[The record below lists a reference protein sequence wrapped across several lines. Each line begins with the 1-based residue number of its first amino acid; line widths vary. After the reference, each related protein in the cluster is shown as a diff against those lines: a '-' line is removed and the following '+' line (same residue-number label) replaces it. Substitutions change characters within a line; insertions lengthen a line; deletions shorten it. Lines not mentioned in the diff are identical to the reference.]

1 MNSYRRETQS
11 VTRTLIA
18 ALVFFL
24 ASATV
29 AHAEVMTGRVDST
42 GQHARIRVA
51 TVFRISSRQDIA
63 ATLRWRSPTAYLR
76 LGLAMRRPDGSWRR
90 IAKAFSP
97 TAHPK
102 HLRFVNAPRGVYRLR
117 VRAVMG
123 RTRYGLRFTGAPPV
137 VPPEPHGPF
146 VTLLFSRSEVATAT
160 RCVPDSGGYA
170 NLLTVV
176 APALAARHILATGSV
191 ETGITKDSTRACVH
205 YRRSLAASWSDIRQ
219 LRDRYGWAFVSHG
232 RTWATNLAHMTP
244 QQQWNDVCG
253 SLIDLEQHGIRSGDG
268 LFAFPN
274 NRWSAEVQSNVVSK
288 CFAFGRRYG
297 SGPTDRSLATASP
310 YWQRT
315 EGVSGGRCNDTSMPC
330 AHLQTLTRYRSP
342 AHVAAQ
348 LASLGADQWLTLQS
362 YVLVTGDRQGAW
374 HCTGEDWR
382 QHWTNDPERYCWTDY
397 RAIIGSIPS
406 SVTVTDPKTV
416 ARSWGRTAYRVPAP

>member
-1 MNSYRRETQS
+1 MRRM
-11 VTRTLIA
+11 LIA
-18 ALVFFL
+18 ALVFFF

-29 AHAEVMTGRVDST
+29 AHAEVVTGRVDST
-42 GQHARIRVA
+42 GEHARIRVA
-51 TVFRISSRQDIA
+51 TIFRISSRQDIA

-90 IAKAFSP
+90 IARAVSP

-117 VRAVMG
+117 VRAVTG
-123 RTRYGLRFTGAPPV
+123 RTRFSLRFTGAPVTQPG
-137 VPPEPHGPF
+137 PPGPQGPF
-146 VTLLFSRSEVATAT
+146 VTLLFSRTEVATAT

-176 APALAARHILATGSV
+176 APTLASRGIRATGSV
-191 ETGITKDSTRACVH
+191 ETGITKDSTQACVH
-205 YRRSLAASWSDIRQ
+205 YRRTLAASWADLRQ

-232 RTWATNLAHMTP
+232 RTWATDLARMTP
-244 QQQWNDVCG
+244 QQQWDDVCG
-253 SLIDLEQHGIRSGDG
+253 SLVDLEQHGIWTGDG

-274 NRWSAEVQSNVVSK
+274 NTWSDEVQADVVSK

-297 SGPTDRSLATASP
+297 TGATDRSMATASP

-315 EGVSGGRCNDTSMPC
+315 EGISGGRCNDTSMPC
-330 AHLQTLTRYRSP
+330 SGMQTLTRYKSP
-342 AHVAAQ
+342 AQVRSQ
-348 LASLGADQWLTLQS
+348 LSSLGADQWLTLQS
-362 YVLVTGDRQGAW
+362 YVLVTGDRPGAW
-374 HCTGEDWR
+374 HCTGADWR
-382 QHWTNDPERYCWTDY
+382 QHWTNDAERYCWSDY
-397 RAIIGSIPS
+397 QTIIGSIPS

-416 ARSWGRTAYRVPAP
+416 ARAWGRRAYRVPAP